1 MEPVRRANEDQAT
14 LWNGLGGKGWV
25 EAQTA
30 LDRMLRP
37 FEVALVEATNAGPGS
52 RVLDVGCGTG
62 STTLAFARRV
72 GANGR
77 SVGVD
82 ISEPMLALARERAE
96 RERLP
101 ATFVHADAQLHAF
114 EPASFDAIVSR
125 FGVMFFD
132 DSVRAFASL
141 RRAARVG
148 AELRFV
154 AWRSA
159 ADNPFMTA
167 AERAVAPLL
176 PSLPARDPNG
186 PGQFAFAD
194 SGRVRRILE
203 QSGWTAIDI
212 APIDLACEVAEQDLQ
227 LYLTRVGPIGRVL
240 QEADERTRVQI
251 MDALHPAFAPYVNG
265 ADVRFTGACWMVSAR
280 AA

>member
-1 MEPVRRANEDQAT
+1 
-14 LWNGLGGKGWV
+14 
-25 EAQTA
+25 
-30 LDRMLRP
+30 
-37 FEVALVEATNAGPGS
+37 
-52 RVLDVGCGTG
+52 VLDVGCGTG

-82 ISEPMLALARERAE
+82 ISAPMLTLARERAE

-101 ATFVHADAQLHAF
+101 ATFVCADAQVHAF
-114 EPASFDAIVSR
+114 EPESFDAIVSR

-132 DSVRAFASL
+132 DSVRAFANV
-141 RRAARVG
+141 RGAARAG

-167 AERAVAPLL
+167 AERAVAPFL
-176 PSLPARDPNG
+176 PNLPARDPDA

-194 SGRVRRILE
+194 GGRVRRILE
-203 QSGWTAIDI
+203 ASGWTEIDV
-212 APIDLACEVAEQDLQ
+212 APIDVVCSLPEQDLER
-227 LYLTRVGPIGRVL
+227 YLTRVGPIGRVL
-240 QEADERTRVQI
+240 QEADERTRARI
-251 MDALHPAFAPYVNG
+251 IEALRPAFAPYVDG
-265 ADVRFTGACWMVSAR
+265 ADVRFTGACWMVTAR
-280 AA
+280 AG